1 MVENEKT
8 QINFGGKIFVK
19 SPTVLEIPPEG

>member
-8 QINFGGKIFVK
+8 QINFGGEIFGK
-19 SPTVLEIPPEG
+19 SLTVLEIPPEG